1 MIVKKPI
8 IQNIINQNTYNSLTS
23 HYSTNLVNNIYEIFH
38 ILNNENNES
47 NLEMILHA
55 DKTSNPLINLD
66 RNDEKSSN
74 EIKPDKAI
82 YFNKNKFINPLT
94 HKEISDTSGELK
106 GSVYFAQNSIIPAV
120 NRIEGDIQPKLVS
133 GRKTL
138 VMFKPQSS
146 IQQNEN
152 IKLNIYDEN
161 NKLVT
166 SENLS
171 PPTKLPK
178 IVDNST
184 IETNLLPHHF
194 KPPKRFDI
202 FIENENNLNIIVS
215 NQKALHY
222 LILKNKIIHLTFN
235 HKYMKETFTLNND
248 MRYKGKTIVLEN
260 IHKKDINIS
269 YGNETVTLPKGL
281 TIQFICDNNG
291 RWLTEENVNLIEYWK
306 SPDISARNL
315 PPFFDSEIEGLP
327 DIDVSE
333 IDANFM
339 NDILNEHSTIKI
351 TKVDYDTTNSLMLK
365 SNINHVYK
373 QILFT
378 STSDEMT
385 LIHTKYKCVE
395 LKKGDLYLFKCDTN
409 GDWENIPI
417 TREIPPLDYSQPENY
432 DLTLDNNKSINESSE
447 NKKNLLELLK
457 NNESIKIATSDGN
470 WARDFTLMADNDLH
484 NKKILFSSSAYYDS
498 HIHYGNK
505 SLKLGT
511 GESVLFIY
519 DLHKKWFPIYLN
531 NEPYIA
537 KNDDSTSNLEYI
549 ENTWSTTI
557 SEEYIHPD
565 IKLEFVLKEQKG
577 TLSNIDIGAPNEL
590 LVNTLDI
597 GLLTPPRDV
606 LLFQE
611 KPELNRQYYQ
621 TIPVKNFIVSRY
633 EPIHLTKVVMPNGQ
647 VFTDK
652 ATGKGGA
659 YSGNMRES
667 ITKRFYADGI
677 NLANYGVNSSA
688 SDAESFNPTSQI
700 TAYNSVGVYEN
711 GRVIHGWSGGGGK
724 ATLNRT
730 DSNELSH
737 EFGHNFGLSDYYG
750 GTEGGT
756 HATADKKNSTWLWDP
771 YNNYFIPNTY
781 QDGSL
786 NHDAMSGGEAYN
798 PKYNAYTAYTPNSL
812 VAIQKKLESNYTF
825 SSESSTGYKKWDPN
839 IKKLVD
845 AKLDLSNF
853 NIINFSPKNG
863 SDITTDRINELLK
876 KSNLVYL
883 CQGNGYYAPNISL
896 PAASEHN
903 KNSII
908 KIKSYAQWNSKIHVN
923 NKVETITKNDL
934 FCYRSDGVSWKRI
947 SEPESA
953 IHKKARKQGVEVV
966 TLMGFYDPEGTIDSY
981 IYPPSFGS
989 YGMVYQN
996 DARVNTDSPYLEVI
1010 FNDGNKKQYQ
1020 LNNFRGNKDMMN
1032 KFHINIEHG
1041 LIPIETK
1048 LYINNKMVHSRP
1060 IEIKENRFLTTIN
1073 GTIVE

>member
-1 MIVKKPI
+1 MIEKKPI
-8 IQNIINQNTYNSLTS
+8 IQDVINPSPYNSLEFP
-23 HYSTNLVNNIYEIFH
+23 YSTSVANNIYEIFH

-47 NLEMILHA
+47 NVEIIIHE
-55 DKTSNPLINLD
+55 DKTNNPLIHSD
-66 RNDEKSSN
+66 RNDEKTSRIIRSDN
-74 EIKPDKAI
+74 AI
-82 YFNKNKFINPLT
+82 YFNKNKFIDPLT
-94 HKEISDTSGELK
+94 HKEISDTNGELK

-146 IQQNEN
+146 IKKNEN
-152 IKLNIYDEN
+152 IKLNIYNEK
-161 NKLVT
+161 NKLIS
-166 SENLS
+166 SENLL
-171 PPTKLPK
+171 PPIKLPT
-178 IVDNST
+178 IADNNI
-184 IETNLLPHHF
+184 IETNLFPHCF
-194 KPPKRFDI
+194 KLPKRFDI
-202 FIENENNLNIIVS
+202 SIENENHLNDIAS
-215 NQKALHY
+215 NQKALHN
-222 LILKNKIIHLTFN
+222 LILTNESIELSFN
-235 HKYMKETFTLNND
+235 HNYIKETFILNND
-248 MRYKGKTIVLEN
+248 IKYKGKTVILKN
-260 IHKKDINIS
+260 INKNEINIS
-269 YGNETVTLPKGL
+269 YGNETVPLPKGV
-281 TIQFICDNNG
+281 TIQFICDNSG
-291 RWLTEENVNLIEYWK
+291 HWLTEENVNLIEYWK
-306 SPDISARNL
+306 SPDISALNL
-315 PPFFDSEIEGLP
+315 PPFFDAEIEFLP

-339 NDILNEHSTIKI
+339 NDILNKHSTIKI

-365 SNINHVYK
+365 GNLNHVYK

-378 STSDEMT
+378 STSDEPT
-385 LIHTKYKCVE
+385 LIHTKYKCIE
-395 LKKGDLYLFKCDTN
+395 LKKGDLYLFKCNTN

-417 TREIPPLDYSQPENY
+417 TRDIPPLDYSQPESY
-432 DLTLDNNKSINESSE
+432 DLTLDNNKSINESSK
-447 NKKNLLELLK
+447 NKKHLLELLK

-470 WARDFTLMADNDLH
+470 WARNFTLMADNDLH
-484 NKKILFSSSAYYDS
+484 NKKILFSSSADYNSY
-498 HIHYGNK
+498 IHYGKN
-505 SLKLGT
+505 SLKMKT
-511 GESVLFIY
+511 GESVLFVY
-519 DLHKKWFPIYLN
+519 DFHKKWIPIYLN
-531 NEPYIA
+531 NDSSIA
-537 KNDDSTSNLEYI
+537 KNEDSTSNLEYI
-549 ENTWSTTI
+549 EDTWSVKI
-557 SEEYIHPD
+557 SEEYIHPG
-565 IKLEFVLKEQKG
+565 IKLEFVLKDQKG
-577 TLSNIDIGAPNEL
+577 TLSDIDIGASNEL

-597 GLLTPPRDV
+597 GLLTPPRDAF
-606 LLFQE
+606 LFQE

-633 EPIHLTKVVMPNGQ
+633 EPIHLTKVVMPDGQ

-652 ATGKGGA
+652 ATGEGGGH
-659 YSGNMRES
+659 SGNMRES

-750 GTEGGT
+750 GKEGGT
-756 HATADKKNSTWLWDP
+756 HATADKKNATWLLDSD
-771 YNNYFIPNTY
+771 NNYFIPNTY

-812 VAIQKKLESNYTF
+812 VAIQKKLESKYTF
-825 SSESSTGYKKWDPN
+825 CPKSSTGYKKWDPN
-839 IKKLVD
+839 IKKSVD

-853 NIINFSPKNG
+853 SLIKFSPKNG
-863 SDITTDRINELLK
+863 SDITTDGINELLK

-883 CQGNGYYAPNISL
+883 YQGNGYYAPNINL
-896 PAASEHN
+896 PVASEHN
-903 KNSII
+903 KNSTI
-908 KIKSYAQWNSKIHVN
+908 KIKSYAQYNSKVHVN

-934 FCYRSDGVSWKRI
+934 FCYRSDGVNWKRI

-953 IHKKARKQGVEVV
+953 IHKKATKQGVEVV

-981 IYPPSFGS
+981 IYPPLFGS

-996 DARVNTDSPYLEVI
+996 DQRVNTDSSYLEVS
-1010 FNDGNKKQYQ
+1010 FKDGKKSQYQ
-1020 LNNFRGNKDMMN
+1020 LNNFRANNDMMN
-1032 KFHINIEHG
+1032 KFHINIEHD
-1041 LIPIETK
+1041 LIPIEAK